1 MENKYILEGK
11 NIYKS
16 FGGIHALTDI
26 SFRLGYNEILGLV
39 GDNAAGKSTLMKIL
53 TGAYQ
58 ADKGRIF
65 FEGKEVSITN
75 PRVSKN
81 LGIEMVYQDLELC
94 QNLDVPSNLFLGRE
108 IMVGG
113 FPRFLK
119 WRQMANEAVRILS
132 KLEIDIKNP
141 KIKVNK
147 LSGGQQ
153 QAVAIGKAVSF
164 NPKVVLMDEPTA
176 NLALVEIEKVL
187 ETTLLLKKHGISVIF
202 ISHRL
207 DDVFTVSDRIFVLK
221 HGNKVGIKEKAKT
234 NKDEIV
240 KLMFMELNEQK
251 K

>member
-1 MENKYILEGK
+1 
-11 NIYKS
+11 
-16 FGGIHALTDI
+16 
-26 SFRLGYNEILGLV
+26 
-39 GDNAAGKSTLMKIL
+39 
-53 TGAYQ
+53 
-58 ADKGRIF
+58 
-65 FEGKEVSITN
+65 
-75 PRVSKN
+75 
-81 LGIEMVYQDLELC
+81 
-94 QNLDVPSNLFLGRE
+94 
-108 IMVGG
+108 
-113 FPRFLK
+113 
-119 WRQMANEAVRILS
+119 MANEAVKILS

-141 KIKVNK
+141 RIKVNK